1 MTNIYIVLINYNG
14 WEHIVEC
21 VESVFKSTYRD
32 FKIII
37 IDNNS
42 TSGLEIEQQFCDIFA
57 EKIKVI
63 TANKGKATD
72 FNACDKHIL
81 LVKNDSNEG
90 FAAGCNCAFNYIR
103 KQNDYK
109 YVWLLGSDNVIDKN
123 ALNNLIKYM
132 EKANDVALCGSVS
145 LSYYQRHIIQCAGV
159 GIYNKWTS
167 SSKHLLVGK
176 NVNALDSFDYKKTL
190 KNKIAYVYGNS
201 MFFRKEF
208 FIKMPQIPEKYF
220 IYYEELEIMQQLKKL
235 NMKFGIALD
244 SFVYH
249 KEGSSTGGKAKNKSL
264 IADYYGVR
272 NRILF
277 TKKYY
282 KYCLPTIY
290 LGLSLAIINRIRR
303 KQFARILM
311 ILKLMLDPYPKFNEV
326 KQ

>member
-1 MTNIYIVLINYNG
+1 MSFVYIVLINYNG
-14 WEHIVEC
+14 WEHTVEC
-21 VESVFKSTYRD
+21 VDSIFRNSYQN
-32 FKIII
+32 FKIVIV
-37 IDNNS
+37 DNNS
-42 TSGLEIEQQFCDIFA
+42 TAELKIEQNFCNDFSKNMKIIFA
-57 EKIKVI
+57 EKGSL
-63 TANKGKATD
+63 TDYNAN
-72 FNACDKHIL
+72 DKQIL
-81 LVKNDSNEG
+81 LIKNNSNDG

-103 KQNDYK
+103 KQDDYK

-123 ALNNLIKYM
+123 ALNNLIEYM
-132 EKANDVALCGSVS
+132 KKANDVALCGSIS

-167 SSKHLLVGK
+167 LSRHLLVDK
-176 NVNALDSFDYKKTL
+176 NVNVLDNLDYKKIL
-190 KNKIAYVYGNS
+190 KNKITYIYGNS
-201 MFFRKEF
+201 MLFSKEF
-208 FIKMPQIPEKYF
+208 FMNMQRIPENYF
-220 IYYEELEIMQQLKKL
+220 IYYEELEIMQQLKNL

-249 KEGSSTGGKAKNKSL
+249 KEGSSTGGRAKTKSL

-290 LGLSLAIINRIRR
+290 LGLILAIINRIRR
-303 KQFARILM
+303 KQFARIPM
-311 ILKLMLDPYPKFNEV
+311 ILKLMFNPYPKFNEV